1 MIRIKTVLLIFASV
15 ALFVVSCKE
24 TEEDPN
30 TNTRDYGVI
39 TTKFGNTFSIDN
51 LPNYA
56 NQNVPAYITKD
67 NTGSNVITDKG
78 ATLGRVLFYDKMLS
92 VDNTIACASCHK
104 QQYAFGDN
112 LRASEGVNG
121 TTGRH
126 SMRLVNAGFAEETN
140 FFWDERAGSLEE
152 QTTMPIQDHGEMGF
166 SGTNGDPSIAD
177 LLVKLAGTDYYPAL
191 FHFVFGSEEI
201 TEDKMQLAMAQF
213 IRSIQSFDSKFDAGR
228 ANANNNNQPF
238 NNFTANENA
247 GKTLFIQRPT
257 FDPNGLRT
265 AGGAGCAGCH
275 RIPEFDID
283 PDSRNNGIIGSFAG
297 PTDTGVTRSPSLR
310 DLSNPTSGLN
320 GMLMHNANF
329 GALQGVI
336 AHYNSIP
343 DNNPNLDPRL
353 RPQGNLQRLNL
364 TTEERTQLVAFLNT
378 LTGSNLYTDKKWS
391 DPFL

>member
-1 MIRIKTVLLIFASV
+1 MIRIKTVLLIFASIAV
-15 ALFVVSCKE
+15 FLVSCKE

-30 TNTRDYGVI
+30 TNIRDYGVI

-67 NTGSNVITDKG
+67 NTGSNIVTDKG
-78 ATLGRVLFYDKMLS
+78 ATLGRVLFYEKMLS
-92 VDNTIACASCHK
+92 FDNTIACASCHK

-166 SGTNGDPSIAD
+166 SGTNGDPSITD

-201 TEDKMQLAMAQF
+201 TEDKMQLALAQF

-275 RIPEFDID
+275 RIPEFDND

-297 PTDTGVTRSPSLR
+297 PTDTDVTRSPSLR
-310 DLSNPTSGLN
+310 DLSNPTGGLN

-336 AHYNSIP
+336 AHYNSITA
-343 DNNPNLDPRL
+343 NNPNLDPRL

-364 TTEERTQLVAFLNT
+364 TTEKRGQLVDFLNT
-378 LTGSNLYTDKKWS
+378 LTGNNLYTDEKWS
-391 DPFL
+391 DLFL